1 MMTNPRMHIILT
13 ETALELIPKSLKKKP
28 STMKSI
34 EKFGRAGQILDTSL
48 HHSNMHTLENSQKRG
63 RPDILHH
70 FLLDTLG
77 SPANI
82 KGFLEI
88 YFHCASGFYKVNS
101 EMKCPRDY
109 IRFKGLMF
117 QLIRKGHIPPNQQPY
132 LISRMDIDLKDW
144 IKNNFN
150 RKNTFIFSLNGKEAS
165 LETITSKF
173 FNEANKC
180 AVLIGG
186 FQKNHFSDDILEI
199 PSQMFALADRGYDS
213 WIVTNRLLAKFE
225 LDLKLI

>member
-1 MMTNPRMHIILT
+1 MNNPKIHLILT
-13 ETALELIPKSLKKKP
+13 ETALELIPKSLKKKQ
-28 STMKSI
+28 SAIKSN

-48 HHSNMHTLENSQKRG
+48 HHSNMHTLQNYQKRG

-77 SPANI
+77 SPANL

-88 YFHCASGFYKVNS
+88 YFHCSSGFYKVNS

-132 LISRMDIDLKDW
+132 LVSRMDLDLKDW
-144 IKNNFN
+144 IRSNFDE
-150 RKNTFIFSLNGKEAS
+150 KNTFIFSVNGKEAP
-165 LETITSKF
+165 LESITSKF
-173 FNEANKC
+173 FNESNKC
-180 AVLIGG
+180 AVIIGG
-186 FQKNHFSDDILEI
+186 FQKSHFSNDILKI
-199 PSQMFALADRGYDS
+199 PSQIFALSDRGYDS
-213 WIVTNRLLAKFE
+213 WIVTNRVLAKYE
-225 LDLKLI
+225 QDLNLI

>member
-1 MMTNPRMHIILT
+1 MSNPKMHIILT
-13 ETALELIPKSLKKKP
+13 ETALELIPNSLRKKSSAIKNN
-28 STMKSI
+28 
-34 EKFGRAGQILDTSL
+34 EKFGNAGQILDTSL
-48 HHSNMHTLENSQKRG
+48 HHSIMHTLENSQKKG

-77 SPANI
+77 SPANL

-132 LISRMDIDLKDW
+132 LVSRIDLDLKDW
-144 IKNNFN
+144 IKNNFTD
-150 RKNTFIFSLNGKEAS
+150 KNTFIFSVNGKKAS
-165 LETITSKF
+165 LGTITSKF
-173 FNEANKC
+173 FNESNEC

-186 FQKNHFSDDILEI
+186 FQKGHFSDDILKL
-199 PSQMFALADRGYDS
+199 PSQIFAISNLGYDS
-213 WIVTNRLLAKFE
+213 WIVTNRILAKFE
-225 LDLKLI
+225 QDLNLI

>member
-1 MMTNPRMHIILT
+1 MNNPKIHLILT

-28 STMKSI
+28 SAIKSN

-48 HHSNMHTLENSQKRG
+48 HHSIMHTLQNPQKRG

-77 SPANI
+77 SPANL
-82 KGFLEI
+82 KGHLEI
-88 YFHCASGFYKVNS
+88 YFNCPSGFYKVNS

-132 LISRMDIDLKDW
+132 LVSRMDLDLKNW
-144 IKNNFN
+144 ITNNFTE
-150 RKNTFIFSLNGKEAS
+150 KNTFIFSINGREAS

-173 FNEANKC
+173 FNESNEI

-186 FQKNHFSDDILEI
+186 FQKGHFSDDIFKI
-199 PSQMFALADRGYDS
+199 PSQIFSLSDRGYDS
-213 WIVTNRLLAKFE
+213 WIVTNRVLAKFE
-225 LDLKLI
+225 QDLNLI